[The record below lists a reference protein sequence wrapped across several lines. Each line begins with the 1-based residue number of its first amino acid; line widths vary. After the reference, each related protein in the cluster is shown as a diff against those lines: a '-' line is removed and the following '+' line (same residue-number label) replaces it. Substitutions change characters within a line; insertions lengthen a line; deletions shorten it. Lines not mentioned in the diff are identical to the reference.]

1 MVYADDTS
9 DFEREVYYFC
19 ADSLSLPAFL
29 EFSKV
34 YEIEPQESA
43 AESFN
48 SIVSIFTKL
57 GFSFKLDGA
66 IVVGWP
72 ANKAS
77 RDIGKFLR
85 NFDLGIPG
93 YSVNEVIGLS
103 KSPSICSSFTSASV
117 YNDDDELKIFDD
129 TLAQLYL

>member
-1 MVYADDTS
+1 M
-9 DFEREVYYFC
+9 YYFC

-48 SIVSIFTKL
+48 SIVSIFNKL

-66 IVVGWP
+66 IVAGWP

-77 RDIGKFLR
+77 RDMDKYMRDI
-85 NFDLGIPG
+85 DLGIPG

-103 KSPSICSSFTSASV
+103 KSP
-117 YNDDDELKIFDD
+117 
-129 TLAQLYL
+129 

>member
-103 KSPSICSSFTSASV
+103 
-117 YNDDDELKIFDD
+117 
-129 TLAQLYL
+129 